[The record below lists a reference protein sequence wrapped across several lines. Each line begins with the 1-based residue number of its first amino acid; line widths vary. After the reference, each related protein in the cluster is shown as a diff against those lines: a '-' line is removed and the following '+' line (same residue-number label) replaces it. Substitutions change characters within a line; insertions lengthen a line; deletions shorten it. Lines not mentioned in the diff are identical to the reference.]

1 MPNLT
6 DLPTNENGQWT
17 APDGLFRGTYDFS
30 VTLNGKSFLFQDYE
44 ISQDG
49 EIILV
54 VDPPTLPLGFK
65 LLDGQRFGGGLTALQ
80 ESDDARLQIDPSTTS
95 NLIKQKVDLYVVGS
109 SLVRD
114 ANTLSFR
121 FEGRMLG
128 GPSGPVMQSIYLINQ
143 LTLRKELV
151 DLRSIS
157 NTDQSLTIT
166 VSGDPR
172 RFINQNNGDVI
183 SRIEWTTNPN
193 GPLFIWSVDVD
204 EARWIIE

>member
-1 MPNLT
+1 
-6 DLPTNENGQWT
+6 
-17 APDGLFRGTYDFS
+17 
-30 VTLNGKSFLFQDYE
+30 
-44 ISQDG
+44 
-49 EIILV
+49 
-54 VDPPTLPLGFK
+54 
-65 LLDGQRFGGGLTALQ
+65 
-80 ESDDARLQIDPSTTS
+80 
-95 NLIKQKVDLYVVGS
+95 
-109 SLVRD
+109 
-114 ANTLSFR
+114 
-121 FEGRMLG
+121 MLG

-143 LTLRKELV
+143 QTLRKELV